1 LATVAFLC
9 FFFAFHQL
17 ASALQVPDTL
27 TRRAQEVDIGCERSA
42 WADCGDAIAR
52 ALGMSYAFVAEFTEE
67 HSPLRTPETQGGG
80 VHGQAILSRYPL
92 CDVRA
97 VVHSHQPVDWDAEGC
112 VPAALW
118 KQAVALTSWR
128 AQGGTEGAAAGQARR
143 ARCCG
148 GAAAAAGARAGLQL
162 ASGGVHRHHGPAHA
176 VCWCAPAS
184 ELESMN
190 PQR

>member
-1 LATVAFLC
+1 MLRSS
-9 FFFAFHQL
+9 FAFYQL
-17 ASALQVPDTL
+17 ASALQLPDTL
-27 TRRAQEVDIGCERSA
+27 ARRAKEVDIGCERSA

-67 HSPLRTPETQGGG
+67 HSPLRTRETQGGG
-80 VHGQAILSRYPL
+80 VHGQAVLSRYPL

-118 KQAVALTSWR
+118 KQAVVLTSWR

-143 ARCCG
+143 ARCGG
-148 GAAAAAGARAGLQL
+148 GAAAASRPRAGLQP
-162 ASGGVHRHHGPAHA
+162 APGGVHRHHGQAHA

-184 ELESMN
+184 ALDSTR
-190 PQR
+190 QR